1 MRMSDGTSD
10 VCSSDL
16 MKASLPARQSGSA
29 AGGQLVLPIFRRL
42 WPAGAPGSIPAGIRA
57 KARPRPGGRGL
68 GWSILQ
74 IRQPAWPV
82 TPAWPFTGV
91 AGGGARKPSA
101 LAGLVAR
108 ILLVD
113 HVNAALAA
121 HRSEEHTSEL
131 QSIMRISY
139 AVFCLTNKKK
149 KK

>member
-1 MRMSDGTSD
+1 MARRAATMSALAAMTRRSGSGI
-10 VCSSDL
+10 C

-91 AGGGARKPSA
+91 AGGGAREASA

-113 HVNAALAA
+113 QVNAALSAHHAA
-121 HRSEEHTSEL
+121 AFGPQL
-131 QSIMRISY
+131 G
-139 AVFCLTNKKK
+139 
-149 KK
+149 